1 MKYKHL
7 PDKMKF
13 KRGDFIK
20 YAIEPD
26 SYWSDL
32 GYGQDRGV
40 VLEQKDREV
49 LVRWAVQRGTE
60 EMTTWICASE
70 LIKCGQVFTN
80 GG

>member
-20 YAIEPD
+20 YDIEPN

-32 GYGQDRGV
+32 GYDQDRGV
-40 VLEQKDREV
+40 VLEQKDKLV
-49 LVRWAVQRGTE
+49 LVRWAVQRGAETDCS
-60 EMTTWICASE
+60 WVCASE
-70 LIKCGQVFTN
+70 LIKCG
-80 GG
+80 